1 MISNKRER
9 TLGRYRSFAE
19 TTTND
24 FDSIDLAVMRR
35 LGLDNKYGAGTL
47 RWSRNGHEL
56 GSIAYEN
63 LTGGMR
69 LRYTSRDESI
79 KELIPFV
86 YTATKFGGRRK
97 WFECPSCKRRCRVL
111 YGGRY
116 FRCRKC
122 CGAKY
127 QSQYEQ
133 AYMRY
138 GHREQDMRERL
149 GGSGNVD
156 DPFPAKPKW
165 MRWPTYARLYREDER
180 WQNTWERTF
189 GMKHAIPRDRS
200 TITAKT
206 IIEAKRHSRVLSR
219 GHGAGR

>member
-1 MISNKRER
+1 M
-9 TLGRYRSFAE
+9 GRYRSFAE

-24 FDSIDLAVMRR
+24 FYSIDLAVMRR
-35 LGLDNKYGAGTL
+35 AGWDKCRAGTL
-47 RWSRNGHEL
+47 RWSKNSHKL

-63 LTGGMR
+63 LPGGMR
-69 LRYTSRDESI
+69 LCYTSRGESI
-79 KELIPFV
+79 RELIPFV
-86 YTATKFGGRRK
+86 YTHTKFGGRRR
-97 WFECPSCKRRCRVL
+97 WFECLSCKRRCRVL

-122 CGAKY
+122 YGAKY

-138 GHREQDMRERL
+138 GNREQDIRERL
-149 GGSGNVD
+149 GGSASVD

-165 MRWPTYARLYREDER
+165 MRWKTYARLYREDKR

-189 GMKHAIPRDRS
+189 GIKRAIPRDRS
-200 TITAKT
+200 TITAKA
-206 IIEAKRHSRVLSR
+206 IIEAKRHGRVSSRED
-219 GHGAGR
+219 GG